1 VDKEVMPSIIGR
13 GGSTINELEKSLG
26 VHIDVEPKV
35 HTLGNEVDFELSEA
49 GNNIVLEV
57 DDRNVGM
64 SADIYVRDQYLLSA
78 HVGKKGK
85 IKISRRSESG
95 KKIIGAVMAKQ
106 GIKVVLHD

>member
-1 VDKEVMPSIIGR
+1 MPLIIGR
-13 GGSTINELEKSLG
+13 GGATINELEKTLG

-35 HTLGNEVDFELSEA
+35 HTLGNKIDFELSEA

-57 DDRNVGM
+57 DDRKIGM
-64 SADIYVRDQYLLSA
+64 SADIYVKDQYLLSA

-95 KKIIGAVMAKQ
+95 KKIINAVMAKQ
-106 GIKVVLHD
+106 DIKIILHE